1 MTVKTPV
8 QQLEEQK
15 TRLATLQERHTRVQV
30 KLEAERQALQEAQAE
45 ALALFGTSDLEE
57 LRNLFRQR
65 QVDNERQVADF
76 IQALDDVERRL
87 GDVER
92 QTQAS

>member
-45 ALALFGTSDLEE
+45 ARALFGTSDLEE